1 MYYKR
6 KDIFMGLTYYH
17 ANKSGNGSLCGLSS
31 NSKLA
36 QLFFTIIRQSDWN
49 SDTRTGSFRGE
60 KLNVMFG
67 HLEVGALMDAIDR
80 NVEYKT
86 YHTTPKQ
93 TLSIMFSP
101 YVKDNVQKGFYLN
114 VLKKDPATAQES
126 KFSIGFSFAE
136 LKVLYEYFRFF
147 LHRHFAAIYAAD
159 KESFKEREEKKKAKV
174 EPKGDAKADAPVENP
189 VAENNDGDLF

>member
-1 MYYKR
+1 
-6 KDIFMGLTYYH
+6 MGLTYYH
-17 ANKSGNGSLCGLSS
+17 ANKSGTGSLGGLSS
-31 NSKLA
+31 NSKLG
-36 QLFFTIIRQSDWN
+36 QLFFTIIRQNAWN
-49 SDTRTGSFRGE
+49 EATRTGSFKGE

-67 HLEVGALMDAIDR
+67 HLEVGAMMDAIDR

-159 KESFKEREEKKKAKV
+159 KEDFKERQEKKAKV
-174 EPKGDAKADAPVENP
+174 ASSTTAPDVSTTTQETTPSGDDI
-189 VAENNDGDLF
+189 F